1 MPLNL
6 NSEAEFEK
14 EVLNSPIP
22 VMVDFWAEWCG
33 PCKVL
38 SPIIDEIATEFKE
51 QLKVVKV
58 DVDKNNALTMKYGV
72 MSMPTLKF
80 FKNGK
85 QVGEMIGA
93 APKNT
98 LVNEIK
104 KYL

>member
-1 MPLNL
+1 MSTLTLLYWEPR
-6 NSEAEFEK
+6 
-14 EVLNSPIP
+14 SPASS
-22 VMVDFWAEWCG
+22 DA
-33 PCKVL
+33 
-38 SPIIDEIATEFKE
+38 PIIDEISNEFTGK
-51 QLKVVKV
+51 LKVVKV